1 MLTGWRATSIGEG
14 SKFERA
20 RIDRARSNLFRGV
33 SAGRGWNAF
42 LIPADCGGCYSIEE
56 NAISSVWGEEGG
68 REGGKSNFSLTRGK
82 YAAVRFSAW
91 SRTRRRCYWKSANWR
106 EDCLIYVTHILRVC
120 WVYLGTSTRLKDLFF
135 DSQHGLKKANTVILN
150 WKKDQTRVFL
160 MLTLWEHWL
169 RKEQKNKIT
178 TCLCNVY
185 NICVMTW
192 LLI

>member
-56 NAISSVWGEEGG
+56 NAISSVWGRKEGG
-68 REGGKSNFSLTRGK
+68 RKSNFLLTRGK

-106 EDCLIYVTHILRVC
+106 KDCLIYVTHILRVC
-120 WVYLGTSTRLKDLFF
+120 WVYLGTSTRLKDFF
-135 DSQHGLKKANTVILN
+135 SIRNTG
-150 WKKDQTRVFL
+150 WKRQIRSF
-160 MLTLWEHWL
+160 
-169 RKEQKNKIT
+169 
-178 TCLCNVY
+178 
-185 NICVMTW
+185 
-192 LLI
+192 